1 MSEHRERATGDPRVP
16 ASAEGYGVVSPK
28 LREGGSVSGS
38 PRGDA
43 PRSIRTTLL
52 KLGGELLEDAAA
64 MRAAAAG
71 VAALAAAGPVAVV
84 HGGGR
89 AIDAELEARGK
100 TPRFV
105 DGLRVTDQDTL
116 ATVVAVLAG
125 RINTSFVA
133 ALGTAGVKAVG
144 LTGADTSLGLATLA
158 PALRTTAGPV
168 ADLGL
173 VGVPRPDA
181 PVRLLTDLMALGYV
195 PVVAS
200 VGVDGDGQLL
210 NVNADTLAA
219 HLARAAGATR
229 LIIAGKTAGVF
240 DATGHT
246 CQVLDADAARGM
258 VAAGTARDGM
268 VAKLA
273 ACLDAL
279 SGGVADVR
287 IVDGRAG
294 DYAHA
299 PGTTI
304 TSSFAHQ
311 FTKC

>member
-1 MSEHRERATGDPRVP
+1 M
-16 ASAEGYGVVSPK
+16 
-28 LREGGSVSGS
+28 
-38 PRGDA
+38 
-43 PRSIRTTLL
+43 TTLL
-52 KLGGELLEDAAA
+52 KLGGELLEDMAA
-64 MRAAAAG
+64 MRTAAAG
-71 VAALAAAGPVAVV
+71 VAALTSAGLVAIV

-89 AIDAELEARGK
+89 AIDADLKARGK
-100 TPRFV
+100 TPQFI
-105 DGLRVTDQDTL
+105 DGLRVTDEDTL

-125 RINTSFVA
+125 RINTAFVA
-133 ALGTAGVKAVG
+133 ALGAAGVKAVG

-158 PALRTTAGPV
+158 PALQTTAGTV

-173 VGVPRPDA
+173 VGVPRKDA

-200 VGVDGDGQLL
+200 VGVDADGGLL

-219 HLARAAGATR
+219 HLAKAAGATR

-240 DATGHT
+240 DAAGNT
-246 CQVLDADAARGM
+246 CAALNADAARAM

-279 SGGVADVR
+279 AGGVTDVR
-287 IVDGRAG
+287 IVDGRDG
-294 DYAHA
+294 DFTQA

-304 TSSFAHQ
+304 TTSLVHQ
-311 FTKC
+311 LTS

>member
-1 MSEHRERATGDPRVP
+1 
-16 ASAEGYGVVSPK
+16 
-28 LREGGSVSGS
+28 
-38 PRGDA
+38 
-43 PRSIRTTLL
+43 L

-71 VAALAAAGPVAVV
+71 VAAIAAAGPLAIV

-89 AIDAELEARGK
+89 AIDADLAARGK

-105 DGLRVTDQDTL
+105 DGLRVTDEDTL

-125 RINTSFVA
+125 RINTAFVA
-133 ALGTAGVKAVG
+133 ALGAAGVKAVG
-144 LTGADTSLGLATLA
+144 LTGADASLGLATLA
-158 PALRTTAGPV
+158 PALRTTSGTA

-181 PVRLLTDLMALGYV
+181 PARLLMDLMSLGYV

-200 VGVDGDGQLL
+200 VGVDVHGGLL

-219 HLARAAGATR
+219 HLAKSAGAAR

-240 DATGHT
+240 DAAGNT
-246 CQVLDADAARGM
+246 CPVLDADAARAM

-268 VAKLA
+268 VAKLG

-287 IVDGRAG
+287 IVDGRTG
-294 DYAHA
+294 DYAQA
-299 PGTTI
+299 PGTSI
-304 TSSFAHQ
+304 TNALTHQ
-311 FTKC
+311 FTRC